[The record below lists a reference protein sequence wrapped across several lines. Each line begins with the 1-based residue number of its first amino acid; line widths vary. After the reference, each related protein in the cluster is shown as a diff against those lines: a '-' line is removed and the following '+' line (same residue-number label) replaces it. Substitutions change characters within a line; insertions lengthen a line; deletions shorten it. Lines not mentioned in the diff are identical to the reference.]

1 MRALLTSLT
10 TRGRSFMATGAVLS
24 VTALVL
30 GLDALLRAG
39 VLVAALPLL
48 SAFVSRHA
56 GADVEVTRVVAP
68 SRLALGRT
76 AEVVLT
82 LEDRAAVPSGVL
94 ALDDQ
99 VPWALGPRSG
109 FLLRRSPR
117 ARHHV
122 VSYPIT
128 GDVRGKHEVGPLT
141 VRTLDPFGLVQSLR
155 VIPGTSAVT
164 VVPVAVPLHPLGPA
178 GAWSGTGEVRPHA
191 LAVGGAEDIT
201 VREYQRGDDLRR
213 VHWRSTARTGELMVR
228 REEQPWQSRAGV
240 LLDTR
245 AVAHVG
251 RGATSSLEWAVKAAA
266 SAVVYL
272 AGEQVT
278 VRLACGGRGD
288 SGSGWHDR
296 STHTW
301 VQTGPLLDALAGVT
315 PTPEHTLSDDL
326 GAMSGE
332 SGLLLAVLGGLS
344 PADMA
349 RLRRLPGPTRRTL
362 CLLLDVES
370 WQTGHPG
377 PSPQARERA
386 AALRGCGWIVSV
398 VGPHDDLPS
407 AWDRLGRS
415 QPADTGRP
423 RVPVGRSA

>member
-1 MRALLTSLT
+1 MRAILVSLT
-10 TRGRSFMATGAVLS
+10 TRGRSFVATGVGLS
-24 VTALVL
+24 VTALAL
-30 GLDALLRAG
+30 GLDALMRAG

-48 SAFVSRHA
+48 AAFVNRRT
-56 GADVEVTRVVAP
+56 GADVTVSRVVAP
-68 SRLALGRT
+68 ARLPIGRT

-82 LEDRAAVPSGVL
+82 LEDRAPEPTGVL
-94 ALDDQ
+94 ALDEQ
-99 VPWALGPRSG
+99 VPWALGTRAR
-109 FLLRRSPR
+109 FWLRRGPR

-128 GDVRGKHEVGPLT
+128 GEIRGKHEVGPLT
-141 VRTLDPFGLVQSLR
+141 VRTLDAFGLVQSVRTLPDTNVVT
-155 VIPGTSAVT
+155 VIPG
-164 VVPVAVPLHPLGPA
+164 VVPLRPLGPV

-191 LAVGGAEDIT
+191 LAVGGAEDVT

-251 RGATSSLEWAVKAAA
+251 RGATSSLEWAVTATA
-266 SAVVYL
+266 SAVAYL

-278 VRLACGGRGD
+278 VRLACGRPGD

-326 GAMSGE
+326 AAMSGE
-332 SGLLLAVLGGLS
+332 SGLLVAVLGGLS
-344 PADMA
+344 ASDLA
-349 RLRRLPGPTRRTL
+349 QLRRMPGPNRRTL

-370 WQTGHPG
+370 WEAGQAGASG
-377 PSPQARERA
+377 PVRERA
-386 AALRGCGWIVSV
+386 AALRARGWGVSV
-398 VGPHDDLPS
+398 VGPNDDLPS
-407 AWDRLGRS
+407 AWDRLGRGR
-415 QPADTGRP
+415 PADAERTAA
-423 RVPVGRSA
+423 VGQLS